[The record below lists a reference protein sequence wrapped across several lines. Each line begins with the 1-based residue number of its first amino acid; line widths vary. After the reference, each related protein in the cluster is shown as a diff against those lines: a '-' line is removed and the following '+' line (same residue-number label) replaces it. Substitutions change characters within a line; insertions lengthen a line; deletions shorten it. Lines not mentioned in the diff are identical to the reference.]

1 MTRAPLRVAVISTG
15 WISSVAI
22 RAILR
27 RRHLELVGVWVHSD
41 QKVGRDVGEI
51 IGVGQVGVTATGD
64 LDDIIALKPDCVVYG
79 AASPEMD
86 AAAVRDYVRLLAG
99 GLNVVT
105 TNTPGMMFPDRWIP
119 DLADKVRAAA
129 LAGGATIYT
138 SGIEP
143 GFAGDQLAVL
153 LSTLSN
159 TIRTIRAQEIFDYS
173 AYPNRDLMVAAMGFG
188 EPLDFTPL
196 LELDGAQQF
205 AWGPPIGLVAKALGV
220 EIDSISEKYER
231 VLTPRD
237 LHVACGTIP
246 AGTCGAVRAVTTA
259 VVQGQPVITIEHIN
273 RMAPDLAPE
282 WATAPNGTYRI
293 VIEGEP
299 HIECDLRL
307 GTEDTPESANANAM
321 EATAMRVVNAIPYV
335 VDAAPGIATS
345 LDMPL
350 TAPRD
355 AIEITSS

>member
-1 MTRAPLRVAVISTG
+1 M
-15 WISSVAI
+15 SSLSI
-22 RAILR
+22 RAIVR
-27 RRHLELVGVWVHSD
+27 RPHLDLVGVWVHSAE
-41 QKVGRDVGEI
+41 KVGRDVGEI
-51 IGVGQVGVTATGD
+51 VGLGPIGVITTGD
-64 LDDIIALKPDCVVYG
+64 LDDIIAAKPDCVVYG

-86 AAAVRDYVRLLAG
+86 AAAVRDYVRLLAA

-119 DLADKVRAAA
+119 QLADQVRAAA
-129 LAGGATIYT
+129 LSGGATIYT

-159 TIRTIRAQEIFDYS
+159 TIRSIRAQEIFDYS
-173 AYPNRDLMVAAMGFG
+173 AYPNRDLMIDAMGFG
-188 EPLDFTPL
+188 KPLDFTPL

-220 EIDSISEKYER
+220 ELEKVTESYER
-231 VLTPRD
+231 VATPRD

-246 AGTCGAVRAVTTA
+246 AGTCGAVRAETTGI
-259 VVQGQPVITIEHIN
+259 VDGHPVITIEHIN

-282 WATAPNGTYRI
+282 WASAPNGTYRLI
-293 VIEGEP
+293 IDGQP
-299 HIECDLRL
+299 HIRCDLSL

-345 LDMPL
+345 LDLPI
-350 TAPRD
+350 TAPRNALD
-355 AIEITSS
+355 FG